1 MHGGRDTEPVA
12 GELLGM
18 ASKNRWSRI
27 REGFRSQ
34 LWPVPLIGV
43 LLAITLGVIMPSAD
57 VALADVMPAA
67 VTGYLFGGGPTQ
79 ASEMLSTIA
88 GSLITVTSLTFSLT
102 VVTLQL
108 ASAQYSPRLLRTF
121 ARDRFVQLTLAL
133 FLSTFAYALVVL
145 RTVRLAGNGSESFVP
160 HVSVTLAYLLA
171 LASVIAL
178 VLFLAHLVREI
189 RVETMMTTVRA
200 DASAAGSQVFEQ
212 VDGTDEFRPVPSI
225 PMHASLIN
233 AQADGFLATLDQ
245 QALLSAAADQ
255 DAVLVIDRMAGDWV
269 VKDTPVAYAW
279 SIDPGIRFDED
290 EIAKL
295 TDRVTEA
302 IHTGD
307 ERTPVQDVA
316 YGLRQLTDVA
326 VKALS
331 PGINDPTTAVHTIG
345 HMSTLLSQFAQ
356 RRLGANVVC
365 SEDDVVRL
373 VIRRPDLSQL
383 LDIAIAQ
390 PRLYGAEDPLVLER
404 LFTLLRDLA
413 WRADR
418 PEHQEAIRDQ
428 LELLRRAV
436 TEQNFEPA
444 KRERLAKAGLAVEGA
459 LTKSWLPSM

>member
-1 MHGGRDTEPVA
+1 
-12 GELLGM
+12 M
-18 ASKNRWSRI
+18 ASKNRWSRV
-27 REGFRSQ
+27 REGFRTQ

-43 LLAITLGVIMPSAD
+43 LLAITLGVVMPSID
-57 VALADVMPAA
+57 VALADVLPAA
-67 VTGYLFGGGPTQ
+67 LTSYLFGGGPSQ

-145 RTVRLAGNGSESFVP
+145 RTVRLSGNGSESFVP
-160 HVSVTLAYLLA
+160 RVSVTLAYLLA
-171 LASVIAL
+171 LASVIGL

-200 DASAAGSQVFEQ
+200 DASVATAQVFKEMDDADASRQ
-212 VDGTDEFRPVPSI
+212 IPSI
-225 PMHASLIN
+225 PAHAALIH
-233 AQADGFLATLDQ
+233 ARADGFLAGLDQ
-245 QALLSAAADQ
+245 QGLLSAAEEQ
-255 DAVLVIDRMAGDWV
+255 DAVVVIDRMAGDWV

-279 SIDPGIRFDED
+279 STDPGVRFDED
-290 EIAKL
+290 ELGKL
-295 TDRVTEA
+295 ADQVTAA
-302 IHTGD
+302 IHTAD

-331 PGINDPTTAVHTIG
+331 PGINDPTTAVHALG
-345 HMSTLLSQFAQ
+345 HISTLLCQFAQ
-356 RRLGANVVC
+356 RQLGATVLC
-365 SEDDVVRL
+365 SDDDVVRL
-373 VIRRPDLSQL
+373 VIRRPDLPQL
-383 LDIAIAQ
+383 LDVAIAQ

-404 LFTLLRDLA
+404 LFAVLRDLA

-428 LELLRRAV
+428 LERLRRTV

-444 KRERLAKAGLAVEGA
+444 KRERLANAGLAVEGA
-459 LTKSWLPSM
+459 LAKSWLPSM